1 MNSAVEKIGNPR
13 LVQRIKFG
21 AEGKLEFDYMWNSE
35 FEWWTIG
42 KARKAL
48 IELWTASTGS
58 FILEFSPNI
67 LIDEGTKVEFICK
80 PWQEQEVIEQIKLLL
95 YDKLNPIEWTQVEYP
110 TSDHNQNYWCL
121 DQGYFFSLDGNLQNF
136 VEWIRQPSAREQV
149 QIFSPRV
156 AEVVAPKATR
166 ESDAL
171 VKEEKFTPENEADIR
186 DFLAE
191 VYQPGTTK
199 YTHFTEQKHLHK
211 PTRKAINFSN
221 NLANF
226 GWRTKEL
233 NVYVDPKTYQR
244 AKNEVLIWSPEH
256 NGASVYLAPFEIS
269 GELPCF
275 DLEQITGVVM
285 LWSSNPDK
293 WEYALERYAIERA
306 CQSIL
311 WDQAPKNHLIY
322 VAINY
327 IIHPGLI
334 SYFEEKTW
342 RALRSFLGKNNIQE
356 IISKYLQKTFP
367 KQKTEAEYEELAKE
381 ASDLFQVRMR
391 FFDFILG
398 NLWAEKTFEERI
410 KRLIRVWYKN
420 RDVLEKIKTVDE
432 MSKILT
438 ELFPEEP
445 VEAFVKNTNM
455 RVRNILGE

>member
-1 MNSAVEKIGNPR
+1 MKSNAEKLGNPR
-13 LVQRIKFG
+13 LVQRIKFWID
-21 AEGKLEFDYMWNSE
+21 GKLEFDNMWNSE
-35 FEWWTIG
+35 FEFWRIG
-42 KARKAL
+42 RARK
-48 IELWTASTGS
+48 E
-58 FILEFSPNI
+58 
-67 LIDEGTKVEFICK
+67 LIDSWDVFIWEFLVTDSKNLLIDSGTKVEFLCK
-80 PWQEQEVIEQIKLLL
+80 KWQEDEVRQQISQLLNDEL
-95 YDKLNPIEWTQVEYP
+95 SPIEGIQITYP

-121 DQGYFFSLDGNLQNF
+121 DQGYFFSLDSNLKNF
-136 VEWIRQPSAREQV
+136 IQWLQEPSAEQRTQV
-149 QIFSPRV
+149 FSARTFELIQNGPPKQ
-156 AEVVAPKATR
+156 AEAV
-166 ESDAL
+166 
-171 VKEEKFTPENEADIR
+171 EEKKEFIPKNEQDIR

-191 VYQPGTTK
+191 IYQPSTTR
-199 YTHFTEQKHLHK
+199 YDHFTEQKHLHK

-221 NLANF
+221 NLAIF

-233 NVYVDPKTYQR
+233 NEYVDPKTYQR

-293 WEYALERYAIERA
+293 WEYALDRYAVERA
-306 CQSIL
+306 FQSIL

-327 IIHPGLI
+327 IIQPGLI

-342 RALRSFLGKNNIQE
+342 RALKSFLGKNNIQE

-398 NLWAEKTFEERI
+398 NLWTEKTFEERI
-410 KRLIRVWYKN
+410 KRLICVWHRN
-420 RDVLEKIKTVDE
+420 RDILEKIKTVYE

-455 RVRNILGE
+455 RVRSILGE